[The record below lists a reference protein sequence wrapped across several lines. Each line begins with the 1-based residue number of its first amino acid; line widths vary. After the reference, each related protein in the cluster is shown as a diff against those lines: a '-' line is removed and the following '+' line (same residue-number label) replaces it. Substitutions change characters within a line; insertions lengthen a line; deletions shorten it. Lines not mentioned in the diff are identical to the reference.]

1 MSKYSIGIDYGTL
14 SARAVLVALDRG
26 EECAE
31 AVYEYPHAV
40 MSETFVDG
48 TPLPTDFAL
57 QHPRDYL
64 EALEYVIPTV
74 LKTADVS
81 GDDVVGIGID
91 FTSCTVVP
99 AKADGT
105 PLCFDEE
112 FALNKHAYVKLWKHH
127 AATPYA
133 DKLSELMAGSELLAR
148 FGGKFSN
155 EFFFPKLAEIADH
168 APEVYRA
175 ADVFLEGGD
184 FMTWTLTGHRTMSC
198 GIAGFKAMYTEE
210 DGFPSNEVLTAL
222 HPLLDG
228 VVKEKLTEEIVYPG
242 ESIGGVTEAWAKKLG
257 IPVGT
262 PVSAALID
270 AHAAVPA
277 AGITDGN
284 EMLFILGTSGVQMV
298 MSDEVAPVG
307 GICGIAKHGYI
318 KGRYAYEAGQVCLGD
333 HFAWF
338 VKNCVPASYEAEA
351 KEKGIGIHT
360 LLTQKAEALRVGESG
375 LLALDWWNGNRSI
388 LVEPDLSGMILGMSL
403 TTKPEHIY
411 RALIEGTAFS
421 TRRILDAFEE
431 AGVSVGSILVGGG
444 IAEKNPLL
452 MQIYAD
458 VTERELRLVG
468 TKQAGALGSAIH
480 GAVAGGAFSSV
491 KEAASVM
498 AKISDTVYRPIPEN
512 KAVYDRLY
520 AEYKMLHDIFGR
532 GENNVMKRLRSLRRL
547 RRTGLSSSS

>member
-1 MSKYSIGIDYGTL
+1 MSKYAIGIDYGTL
-14 SARAVLVALDRG
+14 SARALLVNLENG
-26 EECAE
+26 CECAE
-31 AVYEYPHAV
+31 AVFEYPHAV
-40 MSETFVDG
+40 MSENFLDG
-48 TPLPTDFAL
+48 TSLPPDFAL

-74 LKTADVS
+74 LKAADVS
-81 GDDVVGIGID
+81 GTDVVGIGID
-91 FTSCTVVP
+91 FTSCTLVP

-105 PLCFDEE
+105 PLCFDEA
-112 FALNKHAYVKLWKHH
+112 FKYNKHAYAKLWKHH

-133 DKLSELMAGSELLAR
+133 DKLSALMKGSELLAR

-155 EFFFPKLAEIADH
+155 EFLFPKLAEIADH
-168 APEVYRA
+168 APEVYKA
-175 ADVFLEGGD
+175 ADVFIEGSD
-184 FMTWTLTGHRTMSC
+184 FLTWTLTGHRTMSC

-210 DGFPSNEVLTAL
+210 DGFPSNEILTAL

-242 ESIGGVTEAWAKKLG
+242 ESIGGVTEQWAKKLG
-257 IPVGT
+257 IPEGT

-284 EMLFILGTSGVQMV
+284 EMLFILGTSGVHMV
-298 MSDEVAPVG
+298 MSDEVAHVG
-307 GICGIAKHGYI
+307 GICGITKHGYI

-333 HFAWF
+333 HFDWF
-338 VKNCVPASYEAEA
+338 VKNCVPASYAEEA

-360 LLTQKAEALRVGESG
+360 LLTEKASALRVGESG

-388 LVEPDLSGMILGMSL
+388 LVDSDLSGMILGMTL

-431 AGVSVGSILVGGG
+431 AGVSVGNILVGGG
-444 IAEKNPLL
+444 IAEKNPML

-480 GAVAGGAFSSV
+480 GAVAGGAFPSV
-491 KEAASVM
+491 KAAASVL
-498 AKISDTVYRPIPEN
+498 AKVSDKVYRPIPEN
-512 KAVYDRLY
+512 VERYQRIYK
-520 AEYKMLHDIFGR
+520 EYLTLHDYFGK
-532 GENNVMKRLRSLRRL
+532 GTNDVMKRLKAMKTSF
-547 RRTGLSSSS
+547 

>member
-14 SARAVLVALDRG
+14 SARALLVNLENG

-40 MSETFVDG
+40 MSEKFLDG
-48 TPLPTDFAL
+48 TALPTDFAL

-64 EALEYVIPTV
+64 EALEYTIPAV
-74 LKTADVS
+74 LKTAGVS
-81 GDDVVGIGID
+81 GDAVVGIGID
-91 FTSCTVVP
+91 FTSCTLIP

-105 PLCFDEE
+105 PLCFDEA
-112 FALNKHAYVKLWKHH
+112 FKHNKHAYAKLWKHH

-133 DKLSELMAGSELLAR
+133 DKLSELMAGSELLRR

-155 EFFFPKLAEIADH
+155 EFLIPKLAEIADH

-175 ADVFLEGGD
+175 ADVFIEGGD

-210 DGFPSNEVLTAL
+210 DGFPPNDVLKAL

-228 VVKEKLTEEIVYPG
+228 VVKEKLTDEIVYPG
-242 ESIGGVTEAWAKKLG
+242 ESIGGVTEEWAKKLG
-257 IPVGT
+257 VPERT

-277 AGITDGN
+277 AGIVDGN
-284 EMLFILGTSGVQMV
+284 EMLFVLGTSGVQMV

-333 HFAWF
+333 HFDWF
-338 VKNCVPASYEAEA
+338 VKNCVPASYAEEA
-351 KEKGIGIHT
+351 KEKGVGIHA
-360 LLTQKAEALRVGESG
+360 LLTEKASALRVGESG

-388 LVEPDLSGMILGMSL
+388 LVDSNLSGMILGMTL

-431 AGVSVGSILVGGG
+431 AGVSVGNILVGGG

-480 GAVAGGAFSSV
+480 GAVAGGAFPSV
-491 KEAASVM
+491 KAAASVM

-512 KAVYDRLY
+512 ATRYRTIY
-520 AEYKMLHDIFGR
+520 EEYKALHDYFGR
-532 GENNVMKRLRSLRRL
+532 GTNDVMKRLKAMK
-547 RRTGLSSSS
+547 TKA

>member
-14 SARAVLVALDRG
+14 SARALLVDLENG
-26 EECAE
+26 NECAE

-40 MSETFVDG
+40 MSETFLDG

-64 EALEYVIPTV
+64 EALEHVIPAV
-74 LKTADVS
+74 LKTAGVS
-81 GDDVVGIGID
+81 GSDVVGIGID

-99 AKADGT
+99 AKKDGT
-105 PLCFDEE
+105 PLCFDPS
-112 FALNKHAYVKLWKHH
+112 FTYNKHAYVKLWKHH

-168 APEVYRA
+168 APEVYAA

-198 GIAGFKAMYTEE
+198 GIAGFKAMYTDE
-210 DGFPSNEVLTAL
+210 DGFPSNEVLTRL
-222 HPLLDG
+222 HPLLNG

-242 ESIGGVTEAWAKKLG
+242 ESIGGVTKAWAEKLG
-257 IPVGT
+257 IPEGT

-284 EMLFILGTSGVQMV
+284 EMLLILGTSGVQMV
-298 MSDEVAPVG
+298 MSDEVAHVG

-318 KGRYAYEAGQVCLGD
+318 KDRYAYEAGQVCLGD

-338 VKNCVPASYEAEA
+338 VKNCVPASYADEA
-351 KEKGIGIHT
+351 KEKGINVHA
-360 LLTQKAEALRVGESG
+360 LLTQKASALRVGESG

-388 LVEPDLSGMILGMSL
+388 LVEPDLTGMILGMTL
-403 TTKPEHIY
+403 ATKPEHIY

-431 AGVSVGSILVGGG
+431 AGVSVGNILVGGG
-444 IAEKNPLL
+444 IAEKNPML

-458 VTERELRLVG
+458 VTERELRLMG
-468 TKQAGALGSAIH
+468 TKQAGALGSALH
-480 GAVAGGAFSSV
+480 GAVAGGAFATV
-491 KEAASVM
+491 KDAAAVL
-498 AKISDTVYRPIPEN
+498 AKQSDTVYRPIPEN
-512 KAVYDRLY
+512 VSLY
-520 AEYKMLHDIFGR
+520 KTIYQEYLTLHDYFGK
-532 GENNVMKRLRSLRRL
+532 GANDVMKRLKAMRSKAI
-547 RRTGLSSSS
+547 

>member
-1 MSKYSIGIDYGTL
+1 MAKYSIGIDYGTL
-14 SARAVLVALDRG
+14 SARALLLNLDNG
-26 EECAE
+26 AECAE

-40 MSETFVDG
+40 MSEKFLDG
-48 TPLPTDFAL
+48 TPLPPDFAL

-64 EALEYVIPTV
+64 EALKAVIPAV
-74 LKTADVS
+74 LNKAGAAGS
-81 GDDVVGIGID
+81 DVVGIGVD

-105 PLCFDEE
+105 PLCFDEA
-112 FALNKHAYVKLWKHH
+112 FKYNKHAYAKLWKHH

-133 DKLSELMAGSELLAR
+133 DKMSSLLAGSELLAR

-155 EFFFPKLAEIADH
+155 EFLFPKLAEIADH
-168 APEVYRA
+168 APEVFDA

-184 FMTWTLTGHRTMSC
+184 FMTWTLTGHRTMSR
-198 GIAGFKAMYTEE
+198 GIAGFKAMYTDE

-228 VVKEKLTEEIVYPG
+228 VVTKKLTEEISYPG
-242 ESIGGVTEAWAKKLG
+242 ESVGGVTEAWAEKLG
-257 IPVGT
+257 VPVGT

-277 AGITDGN
+277 AGIVDGN

-307 GICGIAKHGYI
+307 GICGITKHGYI
-318 KGRYAYEAGQVCLGD
+318 RDRYAYEAGQVCLGD
-333 HFAWF
+333 HFDWF
-338 VKNCVPASYEAEA
+338 VKNGVPSSYTEEA
-351 KEKGIGIHT
+351 KEKGVGIHA
-360 LLTQKAEALRVGESG
+360 LLTEKASRLSVGESG

-388 LVEPDLSGMILGMSL
+388 LVEPDLSGMILGISL
-403 TTKPEHIY
+403 STKPEHIY

-431 AGVSVGSILVGGG
+431 AGVSVGNILVGGG

-468 TKQAGALGSAIH
+468 TKQAGALGSAIY
-480 GAVAGGAFSSV
+480 GAVAGGAFPTV
-491 KEAASVM
+491 KEAASVL
-498 AKISDTVYRPIPEN
+498 AKQSDTVYRPIPEN
-512 KAVYDRLY
+512 VSLYRKLY
-520 AEYKMLHDIFGR
+520 AEYKTLHDYFGK
-532 GENNVMKRLRSLRRL
+532 GENDVMKRLKAMK
-547 RRTGLSSSS
+547 TEK